1 MIKSLKITFADDET
15 MDVRNFIVNL
25 ELHNRFTYTL
35 ANGASVTI
43 DLSPAQDKL
52 TEHRNTLVTINE
64 AIGVLR

>member
-1 MIKSLKITFADDET
+1 